1 MSTSNWTDAIQ
12 MNKTLRL
19 FAVFQEVVVTPWK
32 GVGSDDLKNLG
43 LVSLYD
49 RLYLYPLLLSVSW
62 YVLLA
67 LSKHSLSNDI
77 SERRLLIDSGI
88 FLRSG
93 IAFETGCFWILIL
106 FSHLTLLVF
115 RWKNFLT
122 FIVLLCPIRLFHAY
136 PYPFKGKWNPLKN
149 LCSVNC
155 ILFPCFFCLILVAVF
170 AFQFTFLSV
179 PFNLRT

>member
-67 LSKHSLSNDI
+67 LSKHSLSDDI
-77 SERRLLIDSGI
+77 SERCLLIDSGI

-93 IAFETGCFWILIL
+93 IAFETG
-106 FSHLTLLVF
+106 VF
-115 RWKNFLT
+115 GSWS
-122 FIVLLCPIRLFHAY
+122 
-136 PYPFKGKWNPLKN
+136 
-149 LCSVNC
+149 CSA
-155 ILFPCFFCLILVAVF
+155 I
-170 AFQFTFLSV
+170 
-179 PFNLRT
+179 

>member
-1 MSTSNWTDAIQ
+1 

-19 FAVFQEVVVTPWK
+19 FAVFQEVVVTPRK

-93 IAFETGCFWILIL
+93 IAFETG
-106 FSHLTLLVF
+106 VF
-115 RWKNFLT
+115 
-122 FIVLLCPIRLFHAY
+122 
-136 PYPFKGKWNPLKN
+136 G
-149 LCSVNC
+149 S
-155 ILFPCFFCLILVAVF
+155 
-170 AFQFTFLSV
+170 
-179 PFNLRT
+179 

>member
-32 GVGSDDLKNLG
+32 GVGSDDLKNLS

-67 LSKHSLSNDI
+67 Q
-77 SERRLLIDSGI
+77 
-88 FLRSG
+88 
-93 IAFETGCFWILIL
+93 
-106 FSHLTLLVF
+106 LTVYYF
-115 RWKNFLT
+115 R
-122 FIVLLCPIRLFHAY
+122 VS
-136 PYPFKGKWNPLKN
+136 
-149 LCSVNC
+149 SV
-155 ILFPCFFCLILVAVF
+155 
-170 AFQFTFLSV
+170 
-179 PFNLRT
+179 